1 MTTVAERIDELA
13 PIGLDDL
20 VAESALLTRIDRKY
34 ILPRAVAEQLVA
46 GLDAGTRVL
55 EIDGRRAFDYDTVYF
70 DTPDL
75 LSWRL
80 AAHSRRRRFK
90 VRTRL
95 YCDSATAYLEV
106 KTRGARG
113 ATVKERIDY
122 PIEARDRLTDEGF
135 EYAEESLTPLGLEP
149 IDVTELIP
157 TLVSRY
163 RRTTFA
169 PPGTGLRATLDTEL
183 SWETPDG
190 RQLRLPATAIVE
202 TKSGAQTSS
211 IDRALWRAGHRP
223 VGISKYGTGLAAIRE
238 DLVANKWTRVLR
250 QHFGQEG
257 GARCAA

>member
-1 MTTVAERIDELA
+1 MSRIAERVDGFA
-13 PIGLDDL
+13 PITLDDL
-20 VAESALLTRIDRKY
+20 VAESELLTRIDRKY
-34 ILPRAVAEQLVA
+34 IVPVEVAEHLVA
-46 GLDAGTRVL
+46 GFEPGTRVL

-95 YCDSATAYLEV
+95 YCDSDAAFLEV
-106 KTRGARG
+106 KTKGARG
-113 ATVKERIDY
+113 TTVKERIDY
-122 PIEARDRLTDEGF
+122 PVDERHRLTEEGL
-135 EYAEESLTPLGLEP
+135 EYTEESLVPLGLDGV
-149 IDVTELIP
+149 DVSGLVP

-169 PPGTGLRATLDTEL
+169 PPGIGLRATVDMDL

-190 RQLRLPATAIVE
+190 DLLRLPATAIIE

-211 IDRALWRAGHRP
+211 VDRALWRAGHRP
-223 VGISKYGTGLAAIRE
+223 VGISKYGTGLAAVRG
-238 DLVANKWTRVLR
+238 DLVANKWSRVLR
-250 QHFGQEG
+250 RHFDQEG

>member
-1 MTTVAERIDELA
+1 MSAVAECVDALEPIVLA
-13 PIGLDDL
+13 DL
-20 VAESALLTRIDRKY
+20 VAESELLTRIDRKY
-34 ILPRAVAEQLVA
+34 IVPLGVAERLVA
-46 GLDAGTRVL
+46 GLEPGTRVL
-55 EIDGRRAFDYDTVYF
+55 EIDGRRSFDYDTVYF

-95 YCDSATAYLEV
+95 YRDSAAAYLEV
-106 KTRGARG
+106 KTRGSRG
-113 ATVKERIDY
+113 TTVKERIDY
-122 PIEARDRLTDEGF
+122 PIAERHRLTDEGL
-135 EYAEESLTPLGLEP
+135 EYAEESLLPLGLGT
-149 IDVTELIP
+149 DVTALAP

-169 PPGTGLRATLDTEL
+169 PPGRGLRATLDTQL

-190 RQLRLPATAIVE
+190 EMLRLPGTAIIE
-202 TKSGAQTSS
+202 TKSGAQTSAV
-211 IDRALWRAGHRP
+211 DRALWRAGHRP
-223 VGISKYGTGLAAIRE
+223 VGISKYGTGLAAVRG

-250 QHFGQEG
+250 RHFDQNG

>member
-1 MTTVAERIDELA
+1 MTAIARRVDLLA
-13 PIGLDDL
+13 PIALDEL
-20 VAESALLTRIDRKY
+20 VAESALLTRVDRKY
-34 ILPRAVAEQLVA
+34 IVPRAAAEQLVA

-55 EIDGRRAFDYDTVYF
+55 EIDGHRAFDYDTVYF

-95 YCDSATAYLEV
+95 YCDSAAAYLEV

-113 ATVKERIDY
+113 TTVKDRIDY
-122 PIEARDRLTDEGF
+122 PIDERHRLTEEGL
-135 EYAEESLTPLGLEP
+135 EYAEESLTPLGLAP
-149 IDVTELIP
+149 IDVAELVP

-163 RRTTFA
+163 RRMTFA

-190 RQLRLPATAIVE
+190 DVLRLADTAIIE
-202 TKSGAQTSS
+202 TKSGAQTSRV
-211 IDRALWRAGHRP
+211 DRALWRAGHRP
-223 VGISKYGTGLAAIRE
+223 VGISKYGTGLAAVRG
-238 DLVANKWTRVLR
+238 DLVANKWSRVLR
-250 QHFGQEG
+250 AHFDREG